1 MSMIGTRVVRREDPE
16 LLTVGGS
23 YVDDL
28 AQADAVHATFVRSDM
43 AHAAITAV
51 ETAEAADMPGVI
63 GVFTAAD
70 LDIAAEKPGL
80 PIFNQAMTRTW
91 LATDRVRYVGEP
103 IAVVVTTTR
112 EAGVDAAEA
121 VYVDYE
127 PLDAVVDMREAAT
140 DEIILFPEAGT
151 NAVMEIRP
159 DPGGD
164 GEGDAFNDVEV
175 RVDLT
180 FRNHRLTAAP
190 IEPRSAVA
198 RWDVDEATGDRRLTQ
213 WSSTQFPHGTRDGL
227 AASLGVEPSQVRVIT
242 PDVGGGFG
250 AKGGRYPED
259 IVVAVL
265 ARHLDRPVRWTET
278 RSENMVGMDHG
289 RAVEFEASMGGT
301 RDGRITA
308 YKLHMIQDSGAYP
321 RIGAMLP
328 RLTQIMAC
336 GVYDIDTVEFSATSV
351 VTNTAPVGAYRG
363 AGRPE
368 ATAAIERM
376 VDVFAAEIDMDPIEV
391 RRRNFISPEAFPYTT
406 QTGADMDNGEYS
418 AALDAVIEAAD
429 YSGLRAEQE
438 RRRDDP
444 NAALLGLGWCS
455 YVEITN
461 PLGSQEFGSVE
472 IHTDGSALVL
482 TGSSAHGQG
491 HHTAFAQLTHDLT
504 GIPIERIEVRHGD
517 TDEVKRG
524 GGTGGSRSLQT
535 GGSAIWKAGEI
546 VVARAREA
554 AAELLEA
561 AVGDIVLDTDTGAFS
576 VVGTPSVTTD
586 WAAVAQHV
594 AAAVGSASG
603 SDHDEDGGDDLTGRL
618 MAEVDFVPEGATFP
632 FGTHLSVV
640 EVDRETGGVTA
651 IDHFCCDDAGRIVNP
666 LIVDGQVHGGVAS
679 GIAHALFEEFAYD
692 SNGNPQTANFMDYGL
707 ASAAELPSFTRIP
720 METPTPRN
728 PLGAKGIG
736 ESGTIGATPAVQNA
750 VVDAL
755 AHLGVRHVEIPTTA
769 QRVWEAMQQAT
780 EAAGRH
786 RRDNSPAI
794 SDSSVGP
801 PSSM

>member
-1 MSMIGTRVVRREDPE
+1 MSMIGTRVVRREDPQ
-16 LLTVGGS
+16 LLTVGGF

-28 AQADAVHATFVRSDM
+28 APADALHATFVRSDM
-43 AHAAITAV
+43 AHAEITGV
-51 ETAEAADMPGVI
+51 ETDDALAMPNVV

-70 LDIAAEKPGL
+70 LNLAPEKPGMA
-80 PIFNQAMTRTW
+80 IFNQAMTRTW

-103 IAVVVTTTR
+103 VAVVVTTTR

-121 VYVDYE
+121 VFVGYE
-127 PLDAVVDMREAAT
+127 PLDAVVDMTQAVD
-140 DEIILFPEAGT
+140 DEVILFPEAGT
-151 NAVMEIRP
+151 NTVMTIASNRK
-159 DPGGD
+159 DD
-164 GEGDAFNDVEV
+164 IFADVEV
-175 RVDLT
+175 RVDLS

-198 RWDVDEATGDRRLTQ
+198 RWDTDPESGVLRLTQ

-227 AASLGVEPSQVRVIT
+227 AASTGVDPSQVRVIT

-259 IVVAVL
+259 IIVALL
-265 ARHLDRPVRWTET
+265 ARTLARPVRWTET

-289 RAVEFEASMGGT
+289 RAVEFTASIGGT
-301 RDGRITA
+301 SDGRITA
-308 YKLHMIQDSGAYP
+308 YRLHVVQDSGAYP

-336 GVYDIDTVEFSATSV
+336 GVYDIDKVDFSATSV

-376 VDVFAAEIDMDPIEV
+376 VDAFAAEIGMDPVDV
-391 RRRNFISPEAFPYTT
+391 RRRNFIAPEDFPYQT
-406 QTGADMDNGEYS
+406 QTGADMDNGEYA
-418 AALDAVIEAAD
+418 AALEAVVEAAD
-429 YSGLRAEQE
+429 YAGLRVEQQ
-438 RRRDDP
+438 RRRSDP
-444 NAALLGLGWCS
+444 TAPLLGLGWCS

-461 PLGSQEFGSVE
+461 PLGAQEFGSVE
-472 IHTDGSALVL
+472 VLTDGSALVL

-504 GIPIERIEVRHGD
+504 GIPLEKIEVRHGD

-524 GGTGGSRSLQT
+524 GGTGGSRSLQV
-535 GGSAIWKAGEI
+535 GGSAVWNAGEI
-546 VVARAREA
+546 VVARAKEA

-576 VVGTPSVTTD
+576 VVGTPTVTTD
-586 WAAVAQHV
+586 WAAIAQHV
-594 AAAVGSASG
+594 AASTG
-603 SDHDEDGGDDLTGRL
+603 SDPGSGEGDDPDEIAADELAGRL

-640 EVDRETGGVTA
+640 EVDRETGEVTA
-651 IDHFCCDDAGRIVNP
+651 VDHFCCDDAGTIVNP

-679 GIAHALFEEFAYD
+679 GIAHALMEEFAYD
-692 SNGNPQTANFMDYGL
+692 PDGNPQTANFMDYGL

-720 METPTPRN
+720 METATPRN

-755 AHLGVRHVEIPTTA
+755 AHLGVRHIEIPATA
-769 QRVWEAMQQAT
+769 QRVWTAMNGAS
-780 EAAGRH
+780 AG
-786 RRDNSPAI
+786 
-794 SDSSVGP
+794 
-801 PSSM
+801 

>member
-1 MSMIGTRVVRREDPE
+1 VSMIGTRVVRREDPE

-28 AQADAVHATFVRSDM
+28 APADALHATFVRSDM
-43 AHAAITAV
+43 AHAVIAGIDTAD
-51 ETAEAADMPGVI
+51 AAAMPDVV
-63 GVFTAAD
+63 GVFTATD
-70 LDIAAEKPGL
+70 LDLTAEKPGMPL
-80 PIFNQAMTRTW
+80 FNQAMTRTW
-91 LATDRVRYVGEP
+91 LAADRVRHVGEP
-103 IAVVVTTTR
+103 VAVVVTTSR

-121 VYVDYE
+121 VFVDYE
-127 PLDAVVDMREAAT
+127 PLDPVVDMKQAVA
-140 DEIILFPEAGT
+140 DDVVLFPEAGT
-151 NAVMEIRP
+151 NTVMAIP
-159 DPGGD
+159 SNQDGD
-164 GEGDAFNDVEV
+164 IFADVEV
-175 RVDLT
+175 RVDLS

-190 IEPRSAVA
+190 LEPRSAVA
-198 RWDVDEATGDRRLTQ
+198 RWDADPDTGVLRLTQ

-227 AASLGVEPSQVRVIT
+227 AASLGVDPARVRVIT

-265 ARHLDRPVRWTET
+265 ARRLERPVRWTET

-289 RAVEFEASMGGT
+289 RAVEFTASIGGT

-308 YKLHMIQDSGAYP
+308 YKLHVIQDSGAYP

-336 GVYDIDTVEFSATSV
+336 GVYDIDKVDFSATSV
-351 VTNTAPVGAYRG
+351 VTNTTPVGAYRG

-376 VDVFAAEIDMDPIEV
+376 VDAFAAEIDMDPVEV
-391 RRRNFISPEAFPYTT
+391 RRRNFIAPEAFPYKT
-406 QTGADMDNGEYS
+406 QTGADMDNGEYA
-418 AALDAVIEAAD
+418 AALDAVVEAAD
-429 YSGLRAEQE
+429 YAGLRVEQE
-438 RRRDDP
+438 RRRNHP
-444 NAALLGLGWCS
+444 SAPLLGLGWCS

-461 PLGSQEFGSVE
+461 PLGAQEFGSVE
-472 IHTDGSALVL
+472 IRPDGSALVL

-491 HHTAFAQLTHDLT
+491 HNTAFAQLTHDLT
-504 GIPIERIEVRHGD
+504 GIAIERIEVRHGD

-524 GGTGGSRSLQT
+524 GGTGGSRSLQV

-546 VVARAREA
+546 VVARAKEA

-576 VVGTPSVTTD
+576 VVGTPTVTTD
-586 WAAVAQHV
+586 WAAIAQHV
-594 AAAVGSASG
+594 AASVESNPAS
-603 SDHDEDGGDDLTGRL
+603 DTADEPTGRL

-640 EVDRETGGVTA
+640 EVDRETGAVTA
-651 IDHFCCDDAGRIVNP
+651 LDHFCCDDAGTIINP

-679 GIAHALFEEFAYD
+679 GIAHALMEEFAYD
-692 SNGNPQTANFMDYGL
+692 DSGNPQTANFMDYGL

-720 METPTPRN
+720 METATPRN

-750 VVDAL
+750 VIDAL
-755 AHLGVRHVEIPTTA
+755 AHLGVRHIEIPATA
-769 QRVWEAMQQAT
+769 QRVWEAMNGAT
-780 EAAGRH
+780 G
-786 RRDNSPAI
+786 
-794 SDSSVGP
+794 
-801 PSSM
+801 

>member
-1 MSMIGTRVVRREDPE
+1 MSMIGTRVVRREDPD

-28 AQADAVHATFVRSDM
+28 APTDAVHATFVRSVM
-43 AHAAITAV
+43 AHAEITGID
-51 ETAEAADMPGVI
+51 TGEAAAMPDVI

-70 LDIAAEKPGL
+70 LDLQPEKPGM

-91 LATDRVRYVGEP
+91 LATDRVRHVGEP
-103 IAVVVTTTR
+103 VAVVVTTTR

-121 VYVDYE
+121 VFVDYE
-127 PLDAVVDMREAAT
+127 PLEPVVDMRSAVS
-140 DEIILFPEAGT
+140 DEVLLFPEAGT
-151 NAVMEIRP
+151 NTVMAIP
-159 DPGGD
+159 SKS
-164 GEGDAFNDVEV
+164 EGDIFADVEV
-175 RVDLT
+175 QVDLS

-198 RWDVDEATGDRRLTQ
+198 RWDADPGSDDGRLRLTQ

-227 AASLGVEPSQVRVIT
+227 AASLGVDASQVRVIT

-259 IVVAVL
+259 LIVAVL
-265 ARHLDRPVRWTET
+265 ARRLERPVRWTET

-289 RAVEFEASMGGT
+289 RAVEFDASMGGT

-308 YKLHMIQDSGAYP
+308 YRLHVIQDSGAYP

-336 GVYDIDTVEFSATSV
+336 GVYDIDAVEFSSASV

-376 VDVFAAEIDMDPIEV
+376 VDLFAAEIGMDPVEV
-391 RRRNFISPEAFPYTT
+391 RRRNFVAPESFPFTT
-406 QTGADMDNGEYS
+406 KTGADMDNGEY
-418 AALDAVIEAAD
+418 ATALDAVIEAAD
-429 YSGLRAEQE
+429 YGALRTEQE
-438 RRRDDP
+438 RRRNDP
-444 NAALLGLGWCS
+444 TAPLLGLGWCS

-461 PLGSQEFGSVE
+461 PLGAKEFGSVE
-472 IHTDGSALVL
+472 VLTDGSALVL

-504 GIPIERIEVRHGD
+504 GIPLDRIEVRHGD

-524 GGTGGSRSLQT
+524 GGTGGSRSLQV

-546 VVARAREA
+546 VVARARDA

-561 AVGDIVLDTDTGAFS
+561 AVGDIVLDTETGAFS
-576 VVGTPSVTTD
+576 VVGTPSVSTD
-586 WAAVAQHV
+586 WEAVAKHV
-594 AAAVGSASG
+594 AAT
-603 SDHDEDGGDDLTGRL
+603 GGDGANGAGGTDADDPTRL
-618 MAEVDFVPEGATFP
+618 MAEVDFEPEGATFP

-640 EVDRETGGVTA
+640 EVDRETGAVTA
-651 IDHFCCDDAGRIVNP
+651 VDHFCCDDAGTIVNP

-679 GIAHALFEEFAYD
+679 GIAHALFEEFSYD
-692 SNGNPQTANFMDYGL
+692 ADGNPRTATFMDYGL
-707 ASAAELPSFTRIP
+707 ASAAELPNFTRIP
-720 METPTPRN
+720 METATPRN
-728 PLGAKGIG
+728 PIGAKGIG

-755 AHLGVRHVEIPTTA
+755 AHLDVRHIEIPTTA
-769 QRVWEAMQQAT
+769 QRVWEAM
-780 EAAGRH
+780 
-786 RRDNSPAI
+786 NSG
-794 SDSSVGP
+794 SGG
-801 PSSM
+801 

>member
-1 MSMIGTRVVRREDPE
+1 MSMIGTRVRRREDPE

-28 AQADAVHATFVRSDM
+28 APADAVHATFVRSDM
-43 AHAAITAV
+43 AHAVVAGIDTS
-51 ETAEAADMPGVI
+51 EAAAMPGVI

-70 LDIAAEKPGL
+70 LDLAAEPPGM
-80 PIFNQAMTRTW
+80 PIFNQAMTRSW

-103 IAVVVTTTR
+103 VAVVVTTTR

-121 VYVDYE
+121 VFVDYE
-127 PLDAVVDMREAAT
+127 PLDAVVDMKQAVA
-140 DEIILFPEAGT
+140 DEVILFPAAGT
-151 NAVMEIRP
+151 NTVTAIPSNQESDIF
-159 DPGGD
+159 
-164 GEGDAFNDVEV
+164 ADVEV
-175 RVDLT
+175 RVDLA

-198 RWDVDEATGDRRLTQ
+198 RWDADPESGALRLTQ

-227 AASLGVEPSQVRVIT
+227 AASLGVDPSRVRVIT

-259 IVVAVL
+259 LVVAAL
-265 ARHLDRPVRWTET
+265 ARTLERPVRWTET

-289 RAVEFEASMGGT
+289 RAVEFTASMGGT

-308 YKLHMIQDSGAYP
+308 YKLHVIQDSGAYP

-336 GVYDIDTVEFSATSV
+336 GVYDIEKVDFSATSV

-376 VDVFAAEIDMDPIEV
+376 VDLFAAEIGLDPVEV
-391 RRRNFISPEAFPYTT
+391 RRRNFIAPGAFPFTT
-406 QTGADMDNGEYS
+406 QTGADMDTGEYT

-429 YSGLRAEQE
+429 YTGLRAEQE
-438 RRRDDP
+438 RRRNDP
-444 NAALLGLGWCS
+444 KAPLLGLGWCS

-461 PLGSQEFGSVE
+461 PLGAQEFGSVE
-472 IHTDGSALVL
+472 IHPDGSALVL

-504 GIPIERIEVRHGD
+504 GIPLERIEVRHGD

-546 VVARAREA
+546 VVARAKEA

-561 AVGDIVLDTDTGAFS
+561 AVGDIVLDIDTGAFS
-576 VVGTPSVTTD
+576 VVGTPAVTTD
-586 WAAVAQHV
+586 WAAIAQHV
-594 AAAVGSASG
+594 AATAESKSG
-603 SDHDEDGGDDLTGRL
+603 IDTDRDAADELAGRL

-640 EVDRETGGVTA
+640 EIDRETGGVSA
-651 IDHFCCDDAGRIVNP
+651 VDHFCCDDAGTIVNP

-679 GIAHALFEEFAYD
+679 GIAHALMEEFAYD
-692 SNGNPQTANFMDYGL
+692 ADGNPQTANFMDYGL

-720 METPTPRN
+720 METATPRN

-755 AHLGVRHVEIPTTA
+755 AHLGVRHIEIPTTA
-769 QRVWEAMQQAT
+769 MRVWEAVNGAT
-780 EAAGRH
+780 TTYE
-786 RRDNSPAI
+786 
-794 SDSSVGP
+794 SSRAGP
-801 PSSM
+801 PRST

>member
-1 MSMIGTRVVRREDPE
+1 MPHALVTG
-16 LLTVGGS
+16 
-23 YVDDL
+23 VDTD
-28 AQADAVHATFVRSDM
+28 D
-43 AHAAITAV
+43 
-51 ETAEAADMPGVI
+51 AADMPGVI

-70 LDIAAEKPGL
+70 LGLAAERPGL
-80 PIFNQAMTRTW
+80 SMFNQAMTRTW
-91 LATDRVRYVGEP
+91 LATDRVRYVGDP
-103 IAVVVTTTR
+103 VAVVVSTSR

-121 VYVDYE
+121 VVIDYE
-127 PLDAVVDMREAAT
+127 PLDVVVDMKHAVD

-151 NAVMEIRP
+151 NTVMSITSNHDEDIF
-159 DPGGD
+159 G
-164 GEGDAFNDVEV
+164 DVEV
-175 RVDLT
+175 RVDLA

-198 RWDVDEATGDRRLTQ
+198 RWDADPEHDGALRLTQ

-227 AASLGVEPSQVRVIT
+227 AAALGVDAALVRVIT

-259 IVVAVL
+259 IVVALL
-265 ARHLDRPVRWTET
+265 ARELDLPVRWTET

-301 RDGRITA
+301 KDGRITA
-308 YKLHMIQDSGAYP
+308 YKIHVIQDSGAYP

-328 RLTQIMAC
+328 RLTRIMAC
-336 GVYDIDTVEFSATSV
+336 GVYDIAKVVFSSTSV

-376 VDVFAAEIDMDPIEV
+376 VDAFAAEIGMDPAEV
-391 RRRNFISPEAFPYTT
+391 RRRNFIAPDAFPFKTL
-406 QTGADMDNGEYS
+406 TGADMDNGEYA
-418 AALDAVIEAAD
+418 AALDAVMEAAD
-429 YSGLRAEQE
+429 YPALRAEQE
-438 RRRDDP
+438 RRRNDSSAP
-444 NAALLGLGWCS
+444 LLGLGWCS

-461 PLGSQEFGSVE
+461 PLGAQEFGSVE
-472 IHTDGSALVL
+472 VRPDGSALVL

-491 HHTAFAQLTHDLT
+491 HHTSFAQLTHDLT
-504 GIPIERIEVRHGD
+504 GIPLDKIEVRHGD

-524 GGTGGSRSLQT
+524 GGTGGSRSLQV
-535 GGSAIWKAGEI
+535 GGSAIWKAGEL
-546 VVARAREA
+546 VVARAKEA

-561 AVGDIVLDTDTGAFS
+561 AAGDIVLDTGTGAFS
-576 VVGTPSVTTD
+576 VVGTPAVTTE

-594 AAAVGSASG
+594 ASSAQ
-603 SDHDEDGGDDLTGRL
+603 TGARSETNLDPTRL

-651 IDHFCCDDAGRIVNP
+651 IDHFCCDDAGTIVNP

-679 GIAHALFEEFAYD
+679 GIAHALIEEFAYD
-692 SNGNPQTANFMDYGL
+692 PNGNPQTATFMDYGL

-720 METPTPRN
+720 METATPRN

-755 AHLGVRHVEIPTTA
+755 AHLGVRHIEIPATA
-769 QRVWEAMQQAT
+769 QRIWETMNGT
-780 EAAGRH
+780 STG
-786 RRDNSPAI
+786 
-794 SDSSVGP
+794 
-801 PSSM
+801 